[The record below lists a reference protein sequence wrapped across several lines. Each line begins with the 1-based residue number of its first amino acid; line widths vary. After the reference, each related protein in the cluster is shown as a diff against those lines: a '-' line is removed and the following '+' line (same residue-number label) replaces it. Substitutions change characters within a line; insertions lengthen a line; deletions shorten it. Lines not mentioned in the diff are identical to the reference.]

1 MKDLIKYLILFKLIK
16 ILIGSLIATYII
28 IYLYVNGFLEFII
41 KTLENLWNIYSNR
54 KDVVKSSDE

>member
-1 MKDLIKYLILFKLIK
+1 MFFYIISYYIGKL
-16 ILIGSLIATYII
+16 I
-28 IYLYVNGFLEFII
+28 IYLYVNGFIEFII

>member
-1 MKDLIKYLILFKLIK
+1 MKDLIKYLISFKLIK

-28 IYLYVNGFLEFII
+28 IYLYANGFIEFII